1 MDWHCSSEFFQSS
14 WINPLTGNFFSSINC
29 GAKELQFSLFIL
41 IMKPHLK
48 LRENMVLNDCW
59 IKVFYGCGSLVKIFQ

>member
-1 MDWHCSSEFFQSS
+1 MDCHCSSEFFRSS
-14 WINPLTGNFFSSINC
+14 WINPLTGKKISSINC

-48 LRENMVLNDCW
+48 LRENMVLNDFW
-59 IKVFYGCGSLVKIFQ
+59 IKVFQGCDSPVKIFH